1 LLTLQAFGIIVW
13 TFKTLPGFGPELLA
27 FADLANLFLV
37 VLTFT
42 IAVMQWRNPKLFT
55 VPDLAGEQFRTVSKK
70 MREDLPDQGGEL
82 DPAIRAE
89 IFETVKNQFED
100 DQLYLDN
107 KLTLTRLSTATGVS
121 KHHLSEVLNRHAG
134 KNFYEFVNGYR
145 VDFVRRR
152 LESRTAQTVLDI
164 AMEAGF
170 SSKSTFNAIF
180 KQFTG
185 QTPTQYRK
193 GLQAE
198 KTGENSPKRPDR
210 SI

>member
-1 LLTLQAFGIIVW
+1 MAADITGIWHHRVDFENAAWFW
-13 TFKTLPGFGPELLA
+13 TKVTGLCRPFQSVPC
-27 FADLANLFLV
+27 

-42 IAVMQWRNPKLFT
+42 IAVKQWRNPKLFT
-55 VPDLAGEQFRTVSKK
+55 VPDLAGEQFGTVSEEP
-70 MREDLPDQGGEL
+70 REGIPTQSGEL

-89 IFETVKNQFED
+89 IFETIKNQFEN

-107 KLTLTRLSTATGVS
+107 KLTLTRLSALTGVS

-145 VDFVRRR
+145 VDFVRQR
-152 LESRTAQTVLDI
+152 LEAGAAENVLDI
-164 AMEAGF
+164 ALAAGF

-193 GLQAE
+193 GLRAE
-198 KTGENSPKRPDR
+198 KT
-210 SI
+210 